1 MLRAVWGLGMQLEQ
15 HECTRGLRL
24 SFAVYPPQARPAE
37 LKQMSA
43 RAGCVSRTGGG
54 FAVHSTSRT
63 RSRPSPFR
71 DVVKPTTPR
80 FLEELLQ
87 RQGVFSREE
96 LRTPPRFATLP
107 KGTPTYDPG
116 SLFDQEAPPRS
127 ILSSQGA
134 AGSIYPSLL
143 EMDVVASKIELTGAI
158 NASIFDEQQ
167 PRSPVG
173 AHHWKRALRPMEGG
187 LQLLGRECFPSS
199 PRTPQAHSAIGG
211 ASASWASGSSW
222 SSPSAGA
229 RTPRPPLTPRTQ
241 LAVSPLTPR
250 PPMSIVLTT
259 SPASGSA
266 GRASSSS
273 SWRRPAAEA
282 AASGVS
288 PHCAAPARVSI
299 PSVRQ
304 ARKLASLVPPPQE
317 PRAHPANRDQSA
329 GGDTPPN
336 ECATKR
342 VASEAVQSTLH
353 FSTGAVRDERLS
365 RLYST
370 KAAYRVAAAAP
381 EVVTTGRR
389 AVGRGV
395 GVVY

>member
-1 MLRAVWGLGMQLEQ
+1 MPWARAV
-15 HECTRGLRL
+15 
-24 SFAVYPPQARPAE
+24 
-37 LKQMSA
+37 
-43 RAGCVSRTGGG
+43 CVSRTGGG
-54 FAVHSTSRT
+54 FAVHSTSRA

-71 DVVKPTTPR
+71 DVAKPMTPR

-87 RQGVFSREE
+87 RQAYGREE

-107 KGTPTYDPG
+107 RVTPTYDPG
-116 SLFDQEAPPRS
+116 SLFDQEPPPRPV
-127 ILSSQGA
+127 LSSRGA
-134 AGSIYPSLL
+134 KGSTYPSLV
-143 EMDVVASKIELTGAI
+143 EMDAVASKIELTRAM
-158 NASIFDEQQ
+158 NTSIFDEQQ
-167 PRSPVG
+167 PRSPAG
-173 AHHWKRALRPMEGG
+173 AHHWKRSARPVEGG

-199 PRTPQAHSAIGG
+199 PHTPQAHSANGG
-211 ASASWASGSSW
+211 ASASGASGSAS

-229 RTPRPPLTPRTQ
+229 RMPRPPLTPRTQ
-241 LAVSPLTPR
+241 LPVSPLTPR
-250 PPMSIVLTT
+250 PPTMT
-259 SPASGSA
+259 PGSA
-266 GRASSSS
+266 GRPSSSS
-273 SWRRPAAEA
+273 SWRRPVAET

-288 PHCAAPARVSI
+288 PHRAAPARVSI

-342 VASEAVQSTLH
+342 VASEAVQSSLH
-353 FSTGAVRDERLS
+353 FSTGTVRDERLS

-370 KAAYRVAAAAP
+370 KAAYRVAAAP
-381 EVVTTGRR
+381 EVATPGR

-395 GVVY
+395 GVGW

>member
-1 MLRAVWGLGMQLEQ
+1 
-15 HECTRGLRL
+15 
-24 SFAVYPPQARPAE
+24 
-37 LKQMSA
+37 MSA
-43 RAGCVSRTGGG
+43 RAACVSRTGGG
-54 FAVHSTSRT
+54 FTVPSTSRA
-63 RSRPSPFR
+63 RSRPTPFR
-71 DVVKPTTPR
+71 DVPKPMTPR

-87 RQGVFSREE
+87 RQAGGREE
-96 LRTPPRFATLP
+96 LRTPPRFASLP
-107 KGTPTYDPG
+107 RMTPTYDPG
-116 SLFDQEAPPRS
+116 SLFDLEALPRPV
-127 ILSSQGA
+127 LSSQGA

-143 EMDVVASKIELTGAI
+143 EMDAAPSKIEHTRAI
-158 NASIFDEQQ
+158 NASFFDEQQ
-167 PRSPVG
+167 SRSPTG
-173 AHHWKRALRPMEGG
+173 AHHWKRKRAPRPMEGS

-199 PRTPQAHSAIGG
+199 PRTPQAHSANGG
-211 ASASWASGSSW
+211 ASASGASGSSS

-250 PPMSIVLTT
+250 PPTSIALTMAPT
-259 SPASGSA
+259 PGSA

-342 VASEAVQSTLH
+342 VASEANQSTRH
-353 FSTGAVRDERLS
+353 FSTGTVRDERLS
-365 RLYST
+365 RLFST
-370 KAAYRVAAAAP
+370 KAAYRVAGARP
-381 EVVTTGRR
+381 VVV
-389 AVGRGV
+389 A
-395 GVVY
+395 

>member
-1 MLRAVWGLGMQLEQ
+1 M
-15 HECTRGLRL
+15 C
-24 SFAVYPPQARPAE
+24 
-37 LKQMSA
+37 A

-87 RQGVFSREE
+87 RQAVGRGE
-96 LRTPPRFATLP
+96 LQTPPRFATLP
-107 KGTPTYDPG
+107 RVTPTYDPG
-116 SLFDQEAPPRS
+116 SLFDQEAPPRPG
-127 ILSSQGA
+127 LSSQGA

-167 PRSPVG
+167 PRSPAG

-199 PRTPQAHSAIGG
+199 PRTPQAHSANG
-211 ASASWASGSSW
+211 ASGSSS

-250 PPMSIVLTT
+250 PLTSIVLTT

-273 SWRRPAAEA
+273 SWRRPAAEAAAEA